1 MVNSVGKALDVLQAF
16 DQGTPS
22 MSIGQLSVQLRMPK
36 SSVHRLVA
44 TLEQRG
50 YLTRESGSGKYRLGA
65 KVLQLGSVALAGLD
79 LRQSARP
86 HLEQLGREL
95 GDTVH
100 LAVLEDGDVIYI
112 DKIESPRKVQMISHV
127 GGRAPAHCTGLGKA
141 MLAYRPEQEIRSMV
155 ARRGLRA
162 YTPATI
168 TNVEELLGH
177 LAAVRLRGYAIDQGE
192 HESMVRCVAA
202 PIWDY
207 QDCVIAAVSATTI
220 MASWAPSH
228 LNAMVTNV
236 LAATRAISESVG
248 WSAHDSVQEVAS
260 PTKESRDGRGVL
272 SEQAP

>member
-16 DQGTPS
+16 DQGAPS
-22 MSIGQLSVQLRMPK
+22 MSIGQLSVQLQMPK

-50 YLTRESGSGKYRLGA
+50 YLIRASGSGRYQLGA
-65 KVLQLGSVALAGLD
+65 KVLQLASVALAGLD
-79 LRQSARP
+79 LRQNARP
-86 HLEQLGREL
+86 HLDRLGREL

-127 GGRAPAHCTGLGKA
+127 GGRAPVHCTGLGKA
-141 MLAYRPEQEIRSMV
+141 MLAYCPEQEIRDMI
-155 ARRGLRA
+155 ARCGLRA
-162 YTPATI
+162 FTPATI

-207 QDCVIAAVSATTI
+207 QDCVVAAVSATTVI
-220 MASWAPSH
+220 ASWAPSH
-228 LNAMVTNV
+228 LDAMVTNV
-236 LAATRAISESVG
+236 LAATRAISESMG
-248 WSAHDSVQEVAS
+248 WNARDLTLEIAS
-260 PTKESRDGRGVL
+260 PAKESRDGRGVL